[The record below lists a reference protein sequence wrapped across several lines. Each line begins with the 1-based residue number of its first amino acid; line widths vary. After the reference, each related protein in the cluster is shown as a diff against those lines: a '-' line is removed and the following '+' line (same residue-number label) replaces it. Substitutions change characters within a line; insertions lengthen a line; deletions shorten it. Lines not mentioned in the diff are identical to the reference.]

1 MFQALALPLIERI
14 SLQRHATV
22 TNRDALRE
30 KATEQSNY
38 HEKTI
43 CLRFVLPEVAS
54 WQTALQVMQDC
65 GCDGTSFQS

>member
-1 MFQALALPLIERI
+1 MGI
-14 SLQRHATV
+14 SLQQHATV

-30 KATEQSNY
+30 QATEQSNY

-43 CLRFVLPEVAS
+43 CLKFVLPEVAS

-65 GCDGTSFQS
+65 GCDGTSFQSEKPES